1 MPREL
6 TDLEKLL
13 AADWSE
19 QGAMLKKPEVASA
32 ARAWMGDAA
41 FDEWSRFVGGSRP
54 AHLAAG
60 GPRNILFAP
69 GVMGST
75 LQSEGLGGV
84 WWLDMVFARDK
95 LEELALG

>member
-1 MPREL
+1 MPRSL

-13 AADWSE
+13 TADWSE
-19 QGAMLKKPEVASA
+19 QGAMLKKSELADA

-41 FDEWSRFVGGSRP
+41 FNEWSRFVGGPR
-54 AHLAAG
+54 AGHLAAG

-84 WWLDMVFARDK
+84 W
-95 LEELALG
+95 